1 LASQTT
7 STPGGGYGNPYIDSL
22 VWGCQWTETGIF
34 GVASANNPVDI
45 SYSFGSGAIAG
56 GGTGSSWLSS
66 EIAAF
71 TQAMSL
77 FSNVCNI
84 NFVST
89 AYTATYANQSN
100 IVFYLVP
107 EAYWGTGSGVLGEF
121 EVPDGTFTS
130 NYGYFNWQ
138 ASSWNYLTP
147 GSDGFYTIVHE
158 LGHGLG
164 LAHPHDGGAE
174 GTASIFPGV
183 ASAFSTGTDGLNQG
197 IWTVMSYNNDWDSQ
211 PSSSYAFG
219 CGILGAFDIAALQAI
234 YGANTNYNSGSNT
247 YSLPTAN
254 TSGVGWLC
262 IWDSGGIDTISNAGS
277 ALACTINLSAATLSG
292 AYAGGYVSYASG
304 IQGGVT
310 IANGVVIENAIGGS
324 GNDTLQ
330 GNSANNSLD
339 GGGGSDAAIF
349 SGSVS
354 SYRFAYNGQT
364 LIVSGPDGYDEL
376 QNIEML
382 IFAIS
387 GSISVSSLVSGG
399 YIEEV
404 VTTST
409 GGVNTIFLPDTYS
422 GPVGWLRYQVLGSN
436 ASDIAVGTLQNDFFN
451 LLGGDDACSAGAGD
465 DVLDGGTGSNFLTGG
480 TGRDDFFLDGRGGT
494 TTWATI
500 TDWQPGER
508 LSVWG
513 WRPGVSTAQWVASA
527 GATGFTGVTIH
538 GDLDG
543 NGVIDT
549 SCTFAGLNFNQLPT
563 PLEFDGLLWFT

>member
-1 LASQTT
+1 
-7 STPGGGYGNPYIDSL
+7 
-22 VWGCQWTETGIF
+22 
-34 GVASANNPVDI
+34 
-45 SYSFGSGAIAG
+45 
-56 GGTGSSWLSS
+56 
-66 EIAAF
+66 
-71 TQAMSL
+71 
-77 FSNVCNI
+77 
-84 NFVST
+84 
-89 AYTATYANQSN
+89 
-100 IVFYLVP
+100 
-107 EAYWGTGSGVLGEF
+107 
-121 EVPDGTFTS
+121 
-130 NYGYFNWQ
+130 
-138 ASSWNYLTP
+138 
-147 GSDGFYTIVHE
+147 
-158 LGHGLG
+158 
-164 LAHPHDGGAE
+164 
-174 GTASIFPGV
+174 
-183 ASAFSTGTDGLNQG
+183 
-197 IWTVMSYNNDWDSQ
+197 
-211 PSSSYAFG
+211 
-219 CGILGAFDIAALQAI
+219 
-234 YGANTNYNSGSNT
+234 
-247 YSLPTAN
+247 
-254 TSGVGWLC
+254 
-262 IWDSGGIDTISNAGS
+262 
-277 ALACTINLSAATLSG
+277 
-292 AYAGGYVSYASG
+292 
-304 IQGGVT
+304 
-310 IANGVVIENAIGGS
+310 
-324 GNDTLQ
+324 
-330 GNSANNSLD
+330 
-339 GGGGSDAAIF
+339 
-349 SGSVS
+349 VS

-543 NGVIDT
+543 NGVI
-549 SCTFAGLNFNQLPT
+549 AGLNFNQLPT